1 MKNSAKIYE
10 CCLLL
15 ILVGV
20 SLLFGQSRK
29 DSLEQAVLSYRG
41 IPRIDA
47 HLKLAFDHRR
57 SDFEV
62 SRKHALIA
70 AEEARELKER
80 NREAQ
85 ALYYLGLTYH
95 YNALTDSALHFLYRS
110 RDLYIE
116 EDNTE
121 QLGKVFS
128 MIGTCYLSTTGD
140 QEQTVVYY
148 NEALHYSRRSSDH
161 MTMAIIYSQLSNIFR
176 MNGAYEQSM
185 EFIYNSKEQYEKAG
199 YAEGIA
205 WVNFSIGRLY
215 ITISLYEEAEQALLR
230 GLEIYR
236 TQPQDIPNRTGAALC
251 LDELALVYVEFG
263 ELEKARQHNTQALE
277 VYRELKNA
285 FGISNALKHK
295 ARIEYVSGDRNEAI
309 VQLGKS
315 LRIKK
320 RVNDVLGLPAIYSL
334 FGQILSDQGKYSDAI
349 DSLYIGLD
357 YALNNDQKTRIVDL
371 NMQLSKVFYKMGDFE
386 KAYDHQLRQIEVMDV
401 IYGSKA
407 TRGMTQLE
415 SLYELQTKQK
425 RIESLQ
431 QDNLIKELELRRQKI
446 TRNLLLIILLLVV
459 IFALLIMKLLLENQR
474 ARKELEKSREKLQ
487 ELNATK
493 DKFFSIIAHDLKSP
507 FNTIIGF
514 STLMERYSR
523 EKDFQKIGD
532 FSGHIREVS
541 IQTFNLLENLLDW
554 SRAQTGKI
562 NFSPKPIDIR
572 VSIQN
577 AVDLLYPQATH
588 KEIRI
593 EVETAS
599 HTVHA
604 DENMIHTVLQN
615 LISNAIKYS
624 HPGGLIRI
632 KAEENKTML
641 AISIHDEGVGMD
653 EETRANLFR
662 LDENTSRTGTDGE
675 KGTGLGLIL
684 CNEFVRKHG
693 GDITV
698 SSKPGEGSC
707 FTVRIPKTI
716 PGHSQ
721 EKKSKK

>member
-1 MKNSAKIYE
+1 M
-10 CCLLL
+10 LL
-15 ILVGV
+15 ILLGA
-20 SLLFGQSRK
+20 SLLFGQTRK
-29 DSLEQAVLSYRG
+29 DSLEQAVISYRG

-62 SRKHALIA
+62 SRKHALTA
-70 AEEARELKER
+70 AGEAGELRER

-95 YNALTDSALHFLYRS
+95 YHNLTDSALYFLYQS
-110 RDLYIE
+110 RDLFFE
-116 EDNTE
+116 EDNIE
-121 QLGKVFS
+121 QLGKVYS

-140 QEQTVVYY
+140 QEQAVVYY
-148 NEALHYSRRSSDH
+148 NASLHYSRRASDH
-161 MTMAIIYSQLSNIFR
+161 MTMAIVYSQLSNIFR
-176 MNGAYEQSM
+176 MNGAYEQSI
-185 EFIYNSKEQYEKAG
+185 EFVYKSKEQYEKAG

-205 WVNFSIGRLY
+205 WVNFSIGRIY
-215 ITISLYEEAEQALLR
+215 ITMGLYEEAEQALLR
-230 GLEIYR
+230 GLETYR
-236 TQPQDIPNRTGAALC
+236 AQPDDIPNRTGIAIC
-251 LDELALVYVEFG
+251 LDELALVYVELG
-263 ELEKARQHNTQALE
+263 DPGKAERHNSEALE
-277 VYRELKNA
+277 IYRELKNA

-295 ARIEYVSGDRNEAI
+295 ARIEYVCGDRDEAE
-309 VQLGKS
+309 VQLGES

-334 FGQILSDQGKYSDAI
+334 FGQILSDQGRFSDAI
-349 DSLYIGLD
+349 DSLYVGLEH
-357 YALNNDQKTRIVDL
+357 ALNNDQKTRIVDL
-371 NMQLSKVFYKMGDFE
+371 NMQLSKVFYKMGDFQ
-386 KAYDHQLRQIEVMDV
+386 KAYDHQLRQIVVMDA

-415 SLYELQTKQK
+415 SLYELEAKEK

-446 TRNLLLIILLLVV
+446 TRNLLLIILILVV
-459 IFALLIMKLLLENQR
+459 IFTLLIMRLFIDNRR
-474 ARKELEKSREKLQ
+474 ARIELEKSREKLQ

-514 STLMERYSR
+514 STLMERYSK

-577 AVDLLYPQATH
+577 AVDLLHPQAEH
-588 KEIRI
+588 KEVRI
-593 EVETAS
+593 EIDAAS

-604 DENMIHTVLQN
+604 DENMIHTVFQN

-624 HPGGLIRI
+624 HPGGRIWI
-632 KAEENKTML
+632 KADEENNML
-641 AISIHDEGVGMD
+641 TVSICDEGVGMD

-662 LDENTSRTGTDGE
+662 LEVNTSRPGTDGE

-684 CNEFVRKHG
+684 CKEFIRKHG
-693 GDITV
+693 GDISV
-698 SSKPGEGSC
+698 AGKPGEGTC
-707 FTVRIPKTI
+707 FTLRIPKT
-716 PGHSQ
+716 HSQ
-721 EKKSKK
+721 KVEK